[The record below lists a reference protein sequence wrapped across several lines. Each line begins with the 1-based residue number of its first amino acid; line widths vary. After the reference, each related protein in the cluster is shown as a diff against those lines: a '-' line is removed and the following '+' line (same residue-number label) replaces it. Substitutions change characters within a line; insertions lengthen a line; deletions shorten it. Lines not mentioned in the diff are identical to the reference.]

1 MGLPDA
7 TEQNKNEQPHHQV
20 IIQPFF
26 LGKHPV
32 TQAQWKVVASLPE
45 IEIKLNPNPSYFKGD
60 NRPVENIS
68 WCEANEFCQRLSK
81 YTEREY
87 RLPSEA
93 EWEYA
98 CRAGTETP
106 FHFGETLSTNLA
118 NYLDAQVYKTSTKGR
133 YIGKTTT
140 VMKFLPNSFGL
151 YDMHGNI
158 REWCLDY
165 WHDNYQGAPSD
176 GSAWLAGGSNLYKV
190 LRGGS
195 FLSKLED
202 CRSTYRYKDVRSSKK
217 YSNGFRIALSS
228 V

>member
-1 MGLPDA
+1 M
-7 TEQNKNEQPHHQV
+7 
-20 IIQPFF
+20 
-26 LGKHPV
+26 
-32 TQAQWKVVASLPE
+32 VASLPE
-45 IEIKLNPNPSYFKGD
+45 IETKLNPNPSYFKSD

-106 FHFGETLSTNLA
+106 FHFGQTLSTNLA
-118 NYLDAQVYKTSTKGR
+118 NYLDAQVYKTSQKGR

-151 YDMHGNI
+151 YDMHGNT
-158 REWCLDY
+158 REWCFDY

-176 GSAWLAGGSNLYKV
+176 GSAWLAGGSNSYKV

-202 CRSTYRYKDVRSSKK
+202 CRSTYRYKDVPSSKQ